1 MTEVSWGD
9 VWWAEIPRA
18 GRRPVVVL
26 TRPEAIESIP
36 VVLVAPVTTNVRH
49 LPTEVPLDA
58 DDGMPLP
65 CVVNLDTPELLP
77 KGILVERITQLGD
90 SRMMDICRALA
101 MATNC

>member
-1 MTEVSWGD
+1 MIEISWGD
-9 VWWAEIPRA
+9 VWWAEVPHA

-26 TRPEAIESIP
+26 TRPEAIGSMP
-36 VVLVAPVTTNVRH
+36 VVLVAPATTNVRH

-77 KGILVERITQLGD
+77 KGILVDRITRLSGD
-90 SRMMDICRALA
+90 RMMEICRALA